1 MRVLLIEDNM
11 ADAALVT
18 ELLREHSPDEFELTH
33 CSSLQ
38 AAHRYLDT
46 ASADCALVDLSLP
59 DSAGLEGV
67 DQLHERH
74 RMLPLV
80 VLTGNPDDQLA
91 LRAVYRGA
99 QDYLVK
105 RAADAGQIARAIR
118 YAVERKRAE
127 HELEEA
133 KDRFFAA
140 VSHDLRTPLAC
151 IIGYL
156 EELMVGEAE
165 SLTPQVRSFLE
176 IVTVNAERLSR
187 LVNDVLFMACAR
199 GDAPDLERT
208 HIDLGSVARMAVEAV
223 RPFAVEK
230 RLELSVVCAPLQP
243 VWADADRMGQVL
255 DNLLSNAIRYTPAG
269 GRVAVRVFPT
279 HAGPAVEVA
288 DSGVG
293 IGPEERDHVFEFFY
307 RAPTARET
315 AAAGV
320 GLGLS
325 IVNTIVHA
333 HGGRVTVDSQPG
345 AGSRFTVTLPA
356 AAATDGAAA

>member
-1 MRVLLIEDNM
+1 MRVLLIEDNP
-11 ADAALVT
+11 ADAALVA
-18 ELLREHSPDEFELTH
+18 ELLRDHSPDEFELTH
-33 CSSLQ
+33 CPSID
-38 AAHRYLDT
+38 AAHRYLET

-59 DSAGLEGV
+59 DAAGLEGI
-67 DQLHERH
+67 DRMHERH

-80 VLTGNPDDQLA
+80 VLTGNPDDRLA

-127 HELEEA
+127 QELEEA

-140 VSHDLRTPLAC
+140 VSHDLRTPLTC

-176 IVTVNAERLSR
+176 IVTVNAERLRR

-199 GDAPDLERT
+199 GDAPDLERAHT
-208 HIDLGSVARMAVEAV
+208 DLGAVARMAVDAV

-230 RLELSVVCAPLQP
+230 RLELSVECAAPQP
-243 VWADADRMGQVL
+243 VWADAGRMGQVL
-255 DNLLSNAIRYTPAG
+255 DNLLSNAIRYTPSG
-269 GRVAVRVFPT
+269 GRVAVRVFQT
-279 HAGPAVEVA
+279 AAGSAVEVS
-288 DSGVG
+288 DTGVG

-307 RAPTARET
+307 RAPAARE
-315 AAAGV
+315 AAGAGV

-325 IVNTIVHA
+325 IVKTIVHA
-333 HGGRVTVDSQPG
+333 HGGAVEVDSQPG
-345 AGSRFTVTLPA
+345 AGSRFTVRLPTVDIEA
-356 AAATDGAAA
+356 AA